1 MVLGLVIVD
10 QVHIMPT
17 KLASQE
23 KVVIL
28 MPQVLGIQEELIK
41 TVKEDGLASDQ
52 PNVRTLRT
60 LPEETVEPVVAVV
73 LVAAEV
79 LAELVV

>member
-1 MVLGLVIVD
+1 
-10 QVHIMPT
+10 
-17 KLASQE
+17 
-23 KVVIL
+23 
-28 MPQVLGIQEELIK
+28 MPQVLGMQEEPIK
-41 TVKEDGLASDQ
+41 IIKEDGLASDQ